1 MPICRV
7 VAVTRGPTLP
17 DHEKSHTVLHK
28 HKKSRT
34 VFINTNKSPT
44 FRHWHN
50 ESHTFRHWH
59 KMSRTSRHVLCVL
72 AGQPFRSEECETFLC
87 KSASGPP
94 KPKNTPNELFRDTF
108 ANGFRRLPKSRKW
121 GLRPLGPTCPI
132 PLVIGTIGPIPSRIG
147 TKCPVPLGAYCA
159 SWPASPF
166 AEKAVRLFCANRSL
180 GHRNLK

>member
-1 MPICRV
+1 M
-7 VAVTRGPTLP
+7 P

-50 ESHTFRHWH
+50 GSHTLRI
-59 KMSRTSRHVLCVL
+59 V

-159 SWPASPF
+159 SWPAIPF
-166 AEKAVRLFCANRSL
+166 AVIGVRLFCANRSL
-180 GHRNLK
+180 GNRNLK